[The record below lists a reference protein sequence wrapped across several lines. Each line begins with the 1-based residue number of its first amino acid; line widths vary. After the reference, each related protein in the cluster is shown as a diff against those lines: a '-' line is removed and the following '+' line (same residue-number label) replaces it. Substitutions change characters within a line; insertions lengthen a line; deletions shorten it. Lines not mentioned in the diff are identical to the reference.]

1 MSLSSEPARY
11 SMFRKPVKEEDFLRL
26 RNVQVGALL
35 PVLLCF
41 VFFLLT
47 ANIYLLFFF
56 FFLLI
61 IGVLLPWILR
71 EILNSH
77 LALQQRIEALERQST
92 SVESAEDPQ
101 DPHTAKGG
109 G

>member
-1 MSLSSEPARY
+1 MGMSLSSQPFRY
-11 SMFRKPVKEEDFLRL
+11 SMFRKPVQEEDVLRL

-41 VFFLLT
+41 VFFLMT
-47 ANIYLLFFF
+47 ANIYLLFLLL
-56 FFLLI
+56 FLLI

-77 LALQQRIEALERQST
+77 LVLQQRIENMEEKRVSGLAPH
-92 SVESAEDPQ
+92 DP
-101 DPHTAKGG
+101 
-109 G
+109 

>member
-1 MSLSSEPARY
+1 MSLSSQTFRY
-11 SMFRKPVKEEDFLRL
+11 SMFRKPVQEEDVLRL

-41 VFFLLT
+41 VFFLMT
-47 ANIYLLFFF
+47 ANIYLLFLLL
-56 FFLLI
+56 FLLI

-77 LALQQRIEALERQST
+77 LVLQKRIEELEGEKS
-92 SVESAEDPQ
+92 
-101 DPHTAKGG
+101 KK
-109 G
+109 

>member
-1 MSLSSEPARY
+1 
-11 SMFRKPVKEEDFLRL
+11 MFRKPVQEEDVLRL

-41 VFFLLT
+41 VFFLMT
-47 ANIYLLFFF
+47 ANIYLLFLLL
-56 FFLLI
+56 FLLI

-77 LALQQRIEALERQST
+77 LVLQQRIEDLEEQRDSGH
-92 SVESAEDPQ
+92 APDDP
-101 DPHTAKGG
+101 
-109 G
+109 

>member
-1 MSLSSEPARY
+1 
-11 SMFRKPVKEEDFLRL
+11 MFRKPVQEENVIRL
-26 RNVQVGALL
+26 RNIQVGALL

-41 VFFLLT
+41 VFFLMT
-47 ANIYLLFFF
+47 ANIYLLFLL

-77 LALQQRIEALERQST
+77 LVLQHRIEALEEQRPSGR
-92 SVESAEDPQ
+92 A
-101 DPHTAKGG
+101 G
-109 G
+109 

>member
-1 MSLSSEPARY
+1 MSSQPIRY
-11 SMFRKPVKEEDFLRL
+11 SMFRKPVQEDDLLRL

-41 VFFLLT
+41 VFFLMT
-47 ANIYLLFFF
+47 ANIYLLFLLL
-56 FFLLI
+56 FLLI

-77 LALQQRIEALERQST
+77 LVLQQRIEDLEEQKDSGQ
-92 SVESAEDPQ
+92 APEDP
-101 DPHTAKGG
+101 
-109 G
+109 

>member
-1 MSLSSEPARY
+1 MSLSSQAFHY
-11 SMFRKPVKEEDFLRL
+11 SMFRKPVQEEDVLRL

-41 VFFLLT
+41 VFFLMT
-47 ANIYLLFFF
+47 ANIYLLFLLL
-56 FFLLI
+56 FLLI

-77 LALQQRIEALERQST
+77 LVLQQRIEDLDERRDSGH
-92 SVESAEDPQ
+92 APDDP
-101 DPHTAKGG
+101 
-109 G
+109 

>member
-1 MSLSSEPARY
+1 MPLSSQAFRH
-11 SMFRKPVKEEDFLRL
+11 SMFRKPVQEENILRL

-41 VFFLLT
+41 VFFLMT
-47 ANIYLLFFF
+47 ANIYLLFLLL
-56 FFLLI
+56 FLLI

-77 LALQQRIEALERQST
+77 LVLQHRIEDLEEQRDSGH
-92 SVESAEDPQ
+92 APDDP
-101 DPHTAKGG
+101 
-109 G
+109 